1 MKRALT
7 IILSIALALG
17 LNVASA
23 AITPPT
29 TAVAPNANWQLF
41 ILADD
46 RVTTAS
52 WNSNAALTIPYSA
65 CVLQY
70 TSVISTANPLTIT
83 LQGSNDGKSW
93 VSFTSAITSNI
104 STAMNEVYQFNTPP
118 TQYVRVVSTLGNSN
132 ALTLTYYMAC
142 R

>member
-23 AITPPT
+23 SITPPT
-29 TAVAPNANWQLF
+29 TAVEPNANWQLF
-41 ILADD
+41 IFADD
-46 RVTTAS
+46 RVSTAS
-52 WNSNAALTIPYSA
+52 WNSTAALTIPYSA
-65 CVLQY
+65 CALQY
-70 TSVISTANPLTIT
+70 TSAISTANPITIT
-83 LQGSNDGKSW
+83 IQGSNNGKDW

-104 STAMNEVYQFNTPP
+104 STALNDVYQFNTPP
-118 TQYVRVVSTLGNSN
+118 TQYVRVSTTLLNSN
-132 ALTLTYYMAC
+132 NITLTYYLSC

>member
-23 AITPPT
+23 SITPPT
-29 TAVAPNANWQLF
+29 TAVAPSTNWQPF

-46 RVTTAS
+46 RVSTAS
-52 WNSNAALTIPYSA
+52 WNSQAALTIPYSA
-65 CVLQY
+65 CALQY
-70 TSVISTANPLTIT
+70 TSVISTANPITIT
-83 LQGSNDGKSW
+83 MQGSNNGKDW

-104 STAMNEVYQFNTPP
+104 STALSDVYQFNTPP
-118 TQYVRVVSTLGNSN
+118 TQFVRVATTLGNSN
-132 ALTLTYYMAC
+132 DITLTYFMSC